1 MDNTIINIDEVS
13 NENNDLIEC
22 MICIQNISY
31 NDIVILPITNLSGCN
46 CKGQYHKKCLEDWF
60 IHKNDYT
67 CPICLIK
74 FNAYKEYNDNF
85 VAMYNNYICFPT
97 LVILSSVVFVISL
110 WQYLKI

>member
-13 NENNDLIEC
+13 NENNDLFEC
-22 MICIQNISY
+22 MICIEYIPS
-31 NDIVILPITNLSGCN
+31 NDIVQLPIKNLSGCN
-46 CKGQYHKKCLEDWF
+46 CKGQYHKKCLEEWF
-60 IHKNDYT
+60 IYKNENT

-74 FNAYKEYNDNF
+74 FNAYKEYNNNF
-85 VAMYNNYICFPT
+85 IASYNKYICFPT